1 MDRSPIREK
10 LGKPIFEE
18 FCLSKFR
25 CIDKNSKGLKVNSS
39 SSLVWQLLH
48 LQPRN
53 IEFDLWIVSDAAKLQ
68 DFLVQK
74 NIQYVFG
81 PEYLHSS
88 EILLVGEC
96 ALASQTLLSKRDQI
110 FRQLE
115 FLENYLHRSGFPLRI
130 LYLAIVATASSS
142 QECINFLEKTWKE
155 FIHCHPES
163 IERFFGFGLMRLPFL
178 TEDIVGDLVLMTSD
192 LQNAVV
198 SLDDFREE
206 TIKRFSEQE
215 ATIESLKKENE
226 ATTKRLSEQEAAI
239 ESLKKENEATTKRLS
254 EQEAA
259 IESLKKELVAMIM
272 KQSK

>member
-18 FCLSKFR
+18 FCQSKFH
-25 CIDKNSKGLKVNSS
+25 CIDKNSKGLKVKSS

-81 PEYLHSS
+81 PECSHSS

-115 FLENYLHRSGFPLRI
+115 FLENYLHRSGLPLRI
-130 LYLAIVATASSS
+130 LYLAIIATASSS
-142 QECINFLEKTWKE
+142 QESINFLEETWKE
-155 FIHCHPES
+155 FIHCHPEC

-215 ATIESLKKENE
+215 AAIE
-226 ATTKRLSEQEAAI
+226 AATKRLSEQEAAI
-239 ESLKKENEATTKRLS
+239 ESLKKENEA
-254 EQEAA
+254 A
-259 IESLKKELVAMIM
+259 IESLKKELGAMIM